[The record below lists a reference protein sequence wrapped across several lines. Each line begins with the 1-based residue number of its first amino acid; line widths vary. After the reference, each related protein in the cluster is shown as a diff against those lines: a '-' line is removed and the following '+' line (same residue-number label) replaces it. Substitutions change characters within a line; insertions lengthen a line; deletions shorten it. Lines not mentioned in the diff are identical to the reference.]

1 MTTDKILQHALGM
14 KLRTGLGMLVIDYL
28 GILDDQ
34 YGRTPYERITRI
46 SRQLKMMARILGV
59 PVVVASQLNRE
70 SAMRDESAHNY
81 QTYEIAAPSS
91 RIQIRSSY
99 CIGIRITTRL
109 KQMTIR
115 PKSSSPNKGKA
126 SPTK

>member
-46 SRQLKMMARILGV
+46 SRQLKNDGQDFGCAGSSGKPAQPRICDAR
-59 PVVVASQLNRE
+59 R
-70 SAMRDESAHNY
+70 
-81 QTYEIAAPSS
+81 
-91 RIQIRSSY
+91 
-99 CIGIRITTRL
+99 
-109 KQMTIR
+109 
-115 PKSSSPNKGKA
+115 
-126 SPTK
+126 